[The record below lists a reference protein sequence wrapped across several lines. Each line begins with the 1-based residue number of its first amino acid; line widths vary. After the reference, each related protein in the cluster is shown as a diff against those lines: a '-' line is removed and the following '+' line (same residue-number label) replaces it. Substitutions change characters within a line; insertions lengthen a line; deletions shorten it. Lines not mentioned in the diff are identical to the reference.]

1 MRDSDRITFQ
11 ELSELS
17 DLDVLGLLDEVDQP
31 IFEREF
37 NAATPLEQDQL
48 RERQAQLVTRL
59 VGELG
64 LADASALPADLK
76 QRVLNAIASENELIE
91 ASLAPLARIGR
102 RRRERM
108 QRTLPSLAAPGSLTD
123 STLQLRQ
130 VTRSAVIW
138 RAASF
143 ALMAGLLVSLITSIW
158 ISRDAQIASRLALQQ
173 SASEQ
178 LKERYEQDLDSMLLP
193 GEGQYVLGLS
203 TEEGFNGAFAVHLDT
218 DQKKNTVELL
228 VFGIDPGDYSIRYT
242 EEGGESRTIGFRVD
256 HRTTVVPFDEVPV
269 GLATTLASS
278 SWSIIGQDGT
288 IVAEC
293 NPGLKA

>member
-1 MRDSDRITFQ
+1 MSDPNQITFQ
-11 ELSELS
+11 ELSDLS

-31 IFEREF
+31 IFERGF

-64 LADASALPADLK
+64 SADSQALPADLR
-76 QRVLNAIASENELIE
+76 QRVLNAIDSENQLIA

-108 QRTLPSLAAPGSLTD
+108 QRSLPHLPTSTGQPD
-123 STLQLRQ
+123 SALQLRQ

-143 ALMAGLLVSLITSIW
+143 ALMASLLASLIAGIW
-158 ISRDAQIASRLALQQ
+158 ISRDAQVANRLASQQ

-178 LKERYEQDLDSMLLP
+178 LKERYVVDLDAMLLA
-193 GEGQYVLGLS
+193 GENQYVRGLS
-203 TEEGFNGAFAVHLDT
+203 TKVANNGAFAVHLDK
-218 DQKKNTVELL
+218 DKKKNTVELL
-228 VFGIDPGDYSIRYT
+228 VFGIDPGDYFIEYMK
-242 EEGGESRTIGFRVD
+242 EGTRKKIGFRVD
-256 HRTTVVPFDEVPV
+256 HRTTVVSFDEVPV
-269 GLATTLASS
+269 GLAHTLAST
-278 SWSIIGQDGT
+278 SWSITDEDGIT
-288 IVAEC
+288 IAEW
-293 NPGLKA
+293 NPGLNA